1 MTRASR
7 ELLSEA
13 EVQALLAAAS
23 ERAPSGVRN
32 RALVALLYCSGL
44 RLSEALALRADE
56 LVLDAP
62 TLAVRGTRNRTAQLF
77 PAARPYLETWLA
89 LRAHKQIPGRQLFTT
104 LAGEPLEPAYV
115 RAMLA
120 RLARRAGLSKRVHA
134 HLLRH
139 SHAARLVAEGVGAED
154 LAAHLGHAAG
164 RGARRALA
172 RFGVKGVLLT
182 GSQRPPER
190 RAAREALAEGQAALA
205 FGTHALFSRDVR
217 FARLDL
223 VVIDE
228 QQRFGVAQKQALLE
242 KGADVHALL

>member
-1 MTRASR
+1 MTPARS

-23 ERAPSGVRN
+23 ERAPTGVRN
-32 RALVALLYCSGL
+32 RALLALLYCSGL

-62 TLAVRGTRNRTAQLF
+62 TCAVRGARSRTAQLF

-89 LRAHKQIPGRQLFTT
+89 LRARKAIPGRQLFTT

-120 RLARRAGLSKRVHA
+120 RLARRAGLTKRVHA

-139 SHAARLVAEGVGAED
+139 SHAARLAAEGVGAAD

-172 RFGVKGVLLT
+172 RFGVTLSAA
-182 GSQRPPER
+182 GSRPPGEVPWTLAPAPGAVRAILRAPPGAPPVR
-190 RAAREALAEGQAALA
+190 RS
-205 FGTHALFSRDVR
+205 THRAGVTVR
-217 FARLDL
+217 RWTPPEL
-223 VVIDE
+223 
-228 QQRFGVAQKQALLE
+228 
-242 KGADVHALL
+242 

>member
-1 MTRASR
+1 MTRASS

-13 EVQALLAAAS
+13 EVQALLGAAS

-56 LVLDAP
+56 LTLDAP
-62 TLAVRGTRNRTAQLF
+62 TLAVRGAHGRAAQLF
-77 PAARPYLETWLA
+77 PAARPYLETWLT
-89 LRAHKQIPGRQLFTT
+89 LRARKQIPGRQLFTT

-120 RLARRAGLSKRVHA
+120 RLARRAGLAKRVHA

-172 RFGVKGVLLT
+172 RFGVTLAAG
-182 GSQRPPER
+182 GSRTPNEVRWSLAPAPGAVRAILRAPPGAARKHQRPEGPRGGVTVRRWTPPE
-190 RAAREALAEGQAALA
+190 
-205 FGTHALFSRDVR
+205 
-217 FARLDL
+217 
-223 VVIDE
+223 I
-228 QQRFGVAQKQALLE
+228 
-242 KGADVHALL
+242 

>member
-13 EVQALLAAAS
+13 EVQALLGAAS
-23 ERAPSGVRN
+23 ERAPSGARN

-56 LVLDAP
+56 LTLDAP
-62 TLAVRGTRNRTAQLF
+62 TLAVRGARGRTAQLF

-172 RFGVKGVLLT
+172 RFGVRLAAAGARTPREVRWSLAPAPGAVRVILRTPPGAPPSRTNGPRT
-182 GSQRPPER
+182 GGITVRRWTPPE
-190 RAAREALAEGQAALA
+190 L
-205 FGTHALFSRDVR
+205 
-217 FARLDL
+217 
-223 VVIDE
+223 
-228 QQRFGVAQKQALLE
+228 
-242 KGADVHALL
+242 